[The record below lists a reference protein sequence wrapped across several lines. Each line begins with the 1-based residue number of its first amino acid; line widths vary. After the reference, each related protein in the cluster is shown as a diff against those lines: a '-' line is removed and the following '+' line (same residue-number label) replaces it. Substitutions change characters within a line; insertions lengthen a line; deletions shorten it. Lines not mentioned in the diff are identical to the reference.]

1 MLVSIVRI
9 GNSKGVRLPKAILDQ
24 LKISEKV
31 DLEIKDQQIILKPI
45 HSKPRMGWG
54 NAFKKM
60 AEMKEDTLYI
70 QDSSITEGFEW
81 EW

>member
-9 GNSKGVRLPKAILDQ
+9 GNSRGVRLPKAILDQ

-31 DLEIKDQQIILKPI
+31 DLEVEDQQIVLKPI
-45 HSKPRMGWG
+45 QSKPRTGWS
-54 NAFKKM
+54 NAFKRM
-60 AEMKEDTLYI
+60 AEMKEDTLFI
-70 QDSSITEGFEW
+70 QENSITEGFEW